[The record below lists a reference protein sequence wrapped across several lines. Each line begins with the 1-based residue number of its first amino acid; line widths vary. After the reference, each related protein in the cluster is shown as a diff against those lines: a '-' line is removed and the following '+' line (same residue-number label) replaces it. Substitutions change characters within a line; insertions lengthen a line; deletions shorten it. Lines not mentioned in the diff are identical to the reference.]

1 MIEKL
6 DLRAKIPPLPKGGFN
21 GDFLE
26 TPSHGVIAEISPGP
40 SFSKRGNLIYHCR
53 RSFEIASREP
63 TVPKAASWRGGR
75 LRPSI
80 GTSPRRLADDPLS
93 SRCRSPCLR

>member
-6 DLRAKIPPLPKGGFN
+6 DLRAKIPSLPKGGFK

-40 SFSKRGNLIYHCR
+40 SFSKRGNLI
-53 RSFEIASREP
+53 
-63 TVPKAASWRGGR
+63 
-75 LRPSI
+75 
-80 GTSPRRLADDPLS
+80 
-93 SRCRSPCLR
+93 